1 MSGSQ
6 KLFELIQLR
15 NRLLKEPQTNELMEK
30 LANVDLLIKSER
42 SKSLLSV

>member
-15 NRLLKEPQTNELMEK
+15 GKLLKEPQTQEVVEK
-30 LANVDLLIKSER
+30 LANIDLLIKLER
-42 SKSLLSV
+42 SKSLLV